1 MENKKINMLMG
12 YINIVSHK
20 KGNEDG
26 FTIDNNMCVKLTG
39 EPVSALTEADIIK
52 LDHKLSK
59 KNLTL
64 IEGGD
69 SITIIQ

>member
-1 MENKKINMLMG
+1 MNNKKINMLMG

-20 KGNEDG
+20 RGNEDG
-26 FTIDNNMCVKLTG
+26 FTIDNDMCVKITG
-39 EPVSALTEADIIK
+39 EPISTLTEADIIK